1 MNILKAVYVY
11 TCTYRYV
18 HVMDVE
24 MFDMIDHQ
32 SITFIVIG
40 SQLYLYDTLL
50 NPDISVDP
58 LCRRVITYVK
68 RKEFAYIHNI
78 FSVP

>member
-1 MNILKAVYVY
+1 
-11 TCTYRYV
+11 
-18 HVMDVE
+18 

-58 LCRRVITYVK
+58 LCRRVITCVK